1 MYICNT
7 YEKYNKIKD
16 YSTKRNAGFYIYAV
30 FNIKHKQ

>member
-16 YSTKRNAGFYIYAV
+16 FLIKGNAGFCIHAV

>member
-16 YSTKRNAGFYIYAV
+16 FSTKRNTGFCIYAV